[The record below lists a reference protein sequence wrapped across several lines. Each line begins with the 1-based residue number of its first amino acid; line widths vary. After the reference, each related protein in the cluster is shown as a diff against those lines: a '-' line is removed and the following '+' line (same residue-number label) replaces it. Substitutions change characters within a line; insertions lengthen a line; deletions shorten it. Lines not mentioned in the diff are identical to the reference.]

1 MTLRMWALGLAVAMF
16 ASTSAMAC
24 DYHKMTMASAPVEKP
39 ITVAQAPVDLWL
51 LPYLS

>member
-16 ASTSAMAC
+16 ASSSVMAC
-24 DYHKMTMASAPVEKP
+24 DYHKMTMASTPVAKTV
-39 ITVAQAPVDLWL
+39 TVAQVPVDLWL